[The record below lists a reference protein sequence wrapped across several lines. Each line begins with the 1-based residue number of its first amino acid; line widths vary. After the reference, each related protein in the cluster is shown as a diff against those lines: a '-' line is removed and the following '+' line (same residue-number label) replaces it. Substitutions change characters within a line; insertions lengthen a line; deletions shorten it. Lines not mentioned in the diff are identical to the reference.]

1 MQLSDFHTGRPAVKF
16 TEITTREFPTV
27 EGEIIEEPELVP
39 DKFGT
44 GSNDKCL
51 VLTIEGEDTVVRTLF
66 ARKQQLGTIGDAV
79 AEAGTTEI
87 ERGGH
92 LAMWLAAEKPSTR
105 GAIPQKVY
113 GAYYAPPGAIG
124 SAALEFTEPAEKPAS
139 NGKRKSSI
147 KSTAP
152 PPMNGLKDP
161 LGAGADEPAP
171 F

>member
-27 EGEIIEEPELVP
+27 EGEIIEEPELGP
-39 DKFGT
+39 HKFGT
-44 GSNDKCL
+44 GPNDKCL
-51 VLTIEGEDTVVRTLF
+51 TLVIKGKDTVIRTLF

-79 AEAGTTEI
+79 AEAGTAEI

-113 GAYYAPPGAIG
+113 GAYYEPPGAIG
-124 SAALEFTEPAEKPAS
+124 IAQLEFTEPAEKPAS
-139 NGKRKSSI
+139 NGKRK
-147 KSTAP
+147 P
-152 PPMNGLKDP
+152 PAQSAGPPLNDP
-161 LGAGADEPAP
+161 WGAGADEPAP